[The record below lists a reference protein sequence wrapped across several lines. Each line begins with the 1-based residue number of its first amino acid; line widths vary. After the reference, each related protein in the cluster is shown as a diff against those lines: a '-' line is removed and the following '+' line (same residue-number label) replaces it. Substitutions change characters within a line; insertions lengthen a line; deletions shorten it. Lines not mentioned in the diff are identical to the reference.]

1 MHRRLIKQITLT
13 TLALGLSTSAFSQ
26 DRDVMA
32 EDKIDALVERALV
45 DFNIPGIGVGI
56 IKDGEIVLA
65 KGYGIRDIRGTD
77 KVDGDTLFQI
87 ASNSKAY
94 TAATISMLVE
104 EGKLNWDDKVTK
116 YIPEFKMFDPYV
128 TREFTIRDMLSHRS
142 GLPLGAGDLLSFP
155 DPVATIESILKAVAV
170 IPPSSSFRSKYDYDN
185 SMYILAGE
193 LVERLSG
200 MPWSDFVE
208 QRIFKPLGMTD
219 CRATYLR
226 VPEGA
231 NIASP
236 HAMSEDTLTVR
247 DFMQH
252 EVTGSVGGINCSI
265 NSSLK
270 WIKTQLNHGVMDSGK
285 PLFSK
290 RSHGEMWSPQTIMG
304 IRPASEPG
312 GRMRMTHY
320 GLGWRIADLP
330 GGEQVVSHTGGLD
343 GMLTSTFLIPEK
355 NFAIL
360 VFTNQANGWARNSII
375 HEVLR
380 GYLDDFNPPSFDE
393 RVRRSR
399 LSSSGA
405 VEAMQKLW
413 DARDKDNKATYE
425 EEAYAITYRDAWYGD
440 IEIIQEDGDLRFFS
454 KVSPSL
460 VGTVKHF
467 EGDTFVVEWDD
478 RSMVAD
484 AYMDFKLDDSGNI
497 SHIVMRKFDPRTDFS
512 YDFWHLDLRAV
523 TK

>member
-1 MHRRLIKQITLT
+1 MHRKFIKHIALT
-13 TLALGLSTSAFSQ
+13 ALALGLSTNTLAQ
-26 DRDVMA
+26 DRAVMA

-56 IKDGEIVLA
+56 IKDGEVILA
-65 KGYGIRDIRGTD
+65 KGYGIRDMRGSD

-94 TAATISMLVE
+94 TTATIAMLVD

-116 YIPEFKMFDPYV
+116 YLPEFKMFDPYV

-155 DPVATIESILKAVAV
+155 DPVAKIESILKAVAT

-193 LVERLSG
+193 LVKRVSG
-200 MPWSDFVE
+200 TAWSDFVE
-208 QRIFKPLGMTD
+208 QRIFKPLGMND

-226 VPEGA
+226 VPQDA
-231 NIASP
+231 NIATP
-236 HAMSEDTLTVR
+236 HAMADGKLTVR

-252 EVTGSVGGINCSI
+252 EVTGSVGGINCSV

-270 WIKTQLNHGVMDSGK
+270 WLKTQLNHGVMDSGE

-290 RSHGEMWSPQTIMG
+290 ARHGDMWSPNTIMFSQ
-304 IRPASEPG
+304 PPKNPG
-312 GRMRMTHY
+312 ERVRTTHY
-320 GLGWRIADLP
+320 ALGWRISSLP
-330 GGEQVVSHTGGLD
+330 NGTQTISHTGGLD
-343 GMLTSTFLIPEK
+343 GMLTSTLLLPEE
-355 NFAIL
+355 NMGL
-360 VFTNQANGWARNSII
+360 VVFTNQANGWARNAII
-375 HEVLR
+375 SNILANYFGEEETF
-380 GYLDDFNPPSFDE
+380 GYDA
-393 RVRRSR
+393 RVKGSKAR
-399 LSSSGA
+399 SSGA
-405 VEAMQKLW
+405 VDQMKALW
-413 DARDKDNKATYE
+413 DARDKAKKATYE
-425 EEAYAITYRDAWYGD
+425 EEAYAMTYRDAWYGD
-440 IEIIQEDGDLRFFS
+440 IEIIQEDGVLRFFS
-454 KVSPSL
+454 KTSPSL

-484 AYMDFKLDDSGNI
+484 AYMDFKLDDSGKI